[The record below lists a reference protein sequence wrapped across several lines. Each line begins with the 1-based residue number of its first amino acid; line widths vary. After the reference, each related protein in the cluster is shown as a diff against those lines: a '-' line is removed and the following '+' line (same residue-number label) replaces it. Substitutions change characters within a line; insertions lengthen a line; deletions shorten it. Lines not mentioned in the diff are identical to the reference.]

1 MKKTVMIVVVILVLV
16 VGITAY
22 MNRGDLDAK
31 QSSQQ
36 DAYVIIKSGGSE
48 VARID
53 LEQLQGMNVADVEA
67 NLKRSG
73 KDPEKH
79 AYTGVLLKE
88 VLKAAGADTTGK
100 DTVVMKAVDGYTSAI
115 GMDEVLEEDNVYLVY
130 EIDGQPLG
138 TKEEGGSGP
147 LQVILA
153 KDPFSQRWCKFV
165 MEIDLQ

>member
-1 MKKTVMIVVVILVLV
+1 MKKIVWIAVAVLVLV
-16 VGITAY
+16 VGMTAY
-22 MNRGDLDAK
+22 MNRGDLAAK
-31 QSSQQ
+31 QESQQ

-48 VARID
+48 VAKVD
-53 LEQLQGMNVADVEA
+53 LEQLQGMNVVDVDA

-79 AYTGVLLKE
+79 VYTGVLLKE
-88 VLKAAGADTTGK
+88 VFEKTGLDTAGK
-100 DTVVMKAVDGYTSAI
+100 DTVIMKAVDGYTSAI
-115 GMDEVLEEDNVYLVY
+115 GMEETLQDDNVYLVY
-130 EIDGQPLG
+130 EMDGQPLG

-165 MEIDLQ
+165 MEIDVQ